1 MVKWRCSL
9 RVCTGI
15 PKVDRTR
22 LNGAAVAAIGG
33 VSQIAANAGR
43 MATAIDRRPAY
54 KIILNEKECK
64 AWKLQVEIMYNIAAS
79 ILDVTQQTGRFGM
92 HYRPRLRMF
101 SSVGGGPL
109 ERMTRR
115 MSGIGLDAKLCAA
128 LTPEAWRGLFRRGRG
143 GRLFARALTFG
154 AYPFEALASACL
166 ASLKAKP
173 LEKPILVATTNPFF
187 LPHFLVATK
196 ALHRCG
202 VVALMYDM
210 YPDAL
215 EAAGVDKKWLSKLM
229 TAANRWML
237 SRADGVV
244 YLGEMMQASSEA
256 RYGANPKT
264 WVIPN
269 GADPEEFSESRVH
282 ADALD
287 ADLRAWM
294 DGRVIFSYVGNMGL
308 MHDVE
313 TLERAVPALLS
324 REGVDRSRI
333 GFVIAASGPG
343 EARLREAWTGLDDC
357 VRFVG
362 PQKDDAWAALLYRT
376 DVALATLT
384 EKAHATSAPSKI
396 YSALA
401 ANCVPLVVAP
411 DNSDLAALVCTCGD
425 VVAPG
430 DVDGLVAAMA
440 RLTDVI
446 TEAGEAAK
454 TCKTRV
460 LQALCA
466 NDIDAVGELW
476 TSCFES
482 IVDSLAKPWGTAI
495 YHAAKRA
502 FDVAA
507 VSAGLALVW
516 PLMALTAIGV
526 RVNLGSPVLFRQQR
540 PGLDG
545 KPFELLKFRSMANAP
560 AGTDAS
566 HDGERLSEFGKK
578 IRALSLDELPTLL
591 NVLKGD
597 MSLVGPRPLLMS
609 YLERYDSEQIRRQWA
624 KPGVTGW
631 AQVNGRN
638 ALSWEEKFKY
648 DVWYVDHASASLDL
662 KILLLTVWTVL
673 RRSGIQHAGSAT
685 MPEFMGNKSDE

>member
-1 MVKWRCSL
+1 M
-9 RVCTGI
+9 
-15 PKVDRTR
+15 
-22 LNGAAVAAIGG
+22 
-33 VSQIAANAGR
+33 AGSR
-43 MATAIDRRPAY
+43 
-54 KIILNEKECK
+54 
-64 AWKLQVEIMYNIAAS
+64 
-79 ILDVTQQTGRFGM
+79 M
-92 HYRPRLRMF
+92 HYKPILRMF

-109 ERMTRR
+109 ERMTRN
-115 MSGIGLDAKLCAA
+115 MSERGVPSKLCAA

-143 GRLFARALTFG
+143 GRLLARALTFG
-154 AYPFEALASACL
+154 VYPLEALAEAFL
-166 ASLKAKP
+166 ASATAGP
-173 LEKPILVATTNPFF
+173 LEKPVLVATTNPFF

-215 EAAGVDKKWLSKLM
+215 EAAGVEKKWLSRLM

-244 YLGEMMQASSEA
+244 YLGEMMQASSES

-269 GADPEEFSESRVH
+269 GADPEEFAAASRQT
-282 ADALD
+282 DALD
-287 ADLRAWM
+287 ASLVEWM
-294 DGRVIFSYVGNMGL
+294 SGRVIFSYVGNMGL

-313 TLERAVPALLS
+313 TLERAVPALL
-324 REGVDRSRI
+324 DRLGGRCDEI
-333 GFVIAASGPG
+333 GIVIAASGPG
-343 EARLREAWTGLDDC
+343 EARLREAWAGIGGS
-357 VRFVG
+357 VRFIG
-362 PQKDDAWAALLYRT
+362 PQKDDAWASLLNHT

-401 ANCVPLVVAP
+401 AACIPLVVAP
-411 DNSDLAALVCTCGD
+411 ERSDLAALVSKCGE
-425 VVAPG
+425 VVKPG
-430 DVDGLVAAMA
+430 DVDGLVDVMAGLLDDIRAAGVA
-440 RLTDVI
+440 V
-446 TEAGEAAK
+446 EAYR
-454 TCKTRV
+454 TRV
-460 LQALCA
+460 SDVCRD
-466 NDIDAVGELW
+466 NDIATVGALW
-476 TSCFES
+476 TACFEE
-482 IVDSLAKPWGTAI
+482 IVDSLPKPWRTAV
-495 YHAAKRA
+495 YHAVKRG

-507 VSAGLALVW
+507 VSAGLAVLW
-516 PLMALTAIGV
+516 PLLVLTAVGV
-526 RVNLGSPVLFRQQR
+526 RVNLGKPVFFRQQR

-566 HDGERLSEFGKK
+566 HDGERLSAFGKK
-578 IRALSLDELPTLL
+578 IRAMSLDELPTLL

-609 YLERYDSEQIRRQWA
+609 YLERYDSEQIKRQWA

-638 ALSWEEKFKY
+638 ALSWDEKFKL
-648 DVWYVDHASASLDL
+648 DVWYVTHASAWLDL
-662 KILLLTVWTVL
+662 KILCMTALTVL
-673 RRSGIQHAGSAT
+673 KRSGIQHAGSAT
-685 MPEFMGNKSDE
+685 MPEFMGNTSNA